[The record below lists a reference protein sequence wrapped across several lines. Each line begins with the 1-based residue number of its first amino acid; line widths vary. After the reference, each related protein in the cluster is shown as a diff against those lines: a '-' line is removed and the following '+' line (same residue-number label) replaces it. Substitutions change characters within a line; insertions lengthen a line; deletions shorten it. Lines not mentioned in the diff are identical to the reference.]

1 MISRR
6 GFLLGGIGV
15 ATAGIGGTGVAATTR
30 RGRRLLHAVG
40 LLDGGNYPAPR
51 VDGGT
56 IAYRSFES
64 EAMRGPVSY
73 AMTSP
78 RPHAPVVYALHGRGA
93 DESFA
98 VAQIRLPSYLAAAGV
113 EATVVSVDGGPSSY
127 WHPRRNGIDPLRMVV
142 DELVPL
148 VESTLGNGR
157 RALVG
162 WSMGG
167 YGALLAASRFPDRFP
182 VVVATAPALWRRAE
196 EAAPGAFDGELDY
209 KAHDVF
215 TATDR
220 LAGVTLRLDCG
231 RDDPFVEAV
240 EAFAARVPEAELVVS
255 RGFHDAATWRRMAP
269 AQAAF
274 LGRHLL

>member
-1 MISRR
+1 M
-6 GFLLGGIGV
+6 
-15 ATAGIGGTGVAATTR
+15 AAAGIGGTGVAATTS
-30 RGRRLLHAVG
+30 RGRRLLHIAG
-40 LLDGGNYPAPR
+40 LLDAGGHAPPPSD
-51 VDGGT
+51 V
-56 IAYRSFES
+56 AVEYRTFES

-73 AMTSP
+73 ALASP
-78 RPHAPVVYALHGRGA
+78 AADVPLVYALHGRGA
-93 DESFA
+93 DDSFA
-98 VAQIRLPSYLAAAGV
+98 VEQIRLQDFLTAAGV
-113 EATVVSVDGGPSSY
+113 EATVVGVDGGPSSY
-127 WHPRRNGIDPLRMVV
+127 WHPRRNGV
-142 DELVPL
+142 DALGMLVRELVPL
-148 VESTLGNGR
+148 VESTFGNGR

-167 YGALLAASRFPDRFP
+167 YGALLAASRFPELFP
-182 VVVATAPALWRRAE
+182 VVVATAPALWRRADE
-196 EAAPGAFDGELDY
+196 TAPGAFDGELDF

-231 RDDPFVEAV
+231 RDDPFVDAV
-240 EAFAARVPEAELVVS
+240 EDFAARLPDAELAVG